1 MSIILQSLRLA
12 VPVVFFGYGIL
23 ANLSMVAERLPDVQ
37 LPDSGLLSGG
47 LTEGLDGHYKAR
59 LPHNDMAFGVI
70 GAARFTLFGEARQG
84 ALAGSDGWLF
94 TAEEARAV
102 PEPDAIAGIADVVR
116 DVQRDLAQAGAE
128 LVVVPL
134 PAKIDIHR
142 DKSPDPALGV
152 PMAALHADFVAA
164 LGKRGIAVVDART
177 PLLGPGEATFLATD
191 THWTPHGAALV
202 AEAVA
207 SAGLIDPGT
216 LTFARTPAEPARL
229 TGDLVK
235 FVTTPD
241 FAPRIGLYPERIDR
255 AEQVQAA
262 APADIFGS
270 GGPDIVLVGTSYSAN
285 PDWGFADALMRSLG
299 RDVVS
304 VAENGLGPLRPMQD
318 YLAGLKA
325 GEPAAQVV
333 IWEIPVRYLADP
345 SLWPEAGTS
354 APTVA
359 GLSDLEA
366 SDG

>member
-1 MSIILQSLRLA
+1 MSIFLQTLRLA
-12 VPVVFFGYGIL
+12 VPVVFFGYGL
-23 ANLSMVAERLPDVQ
+23 VANVAMVAERLPDVQ
-37 LPDSGLLSGG
+37 LPQSGLLSGG

-70 GAARFTLFGEARQG
+70 GAARFALLGEARQG
-84 ALAGSDGWLF
+84 ALVGPDGWLF
-94 TAEEARAV
+94 TAEEARPI
-102 PEPDAIAGIADVVR
+102 PEPRAVAAIADVVR
-116 DVQRDLAQAGAE
+116 DVQRDLAEAGAG

-134 PAKIDIHR
+134 PAKIDIYR
-142 DKSPDPALGV
+142 DKSPDPGLGA

-164 LGKRGIAVVDART
+164 LAKRGIAVVDARAK
-177 PLLGPGEATFLATD
+177 LMGQGEATFLVTD

-202 AEAVA
+202 AGAVA
-207 SAGLIDPGT
+207 EAGLIEPGT
-216 LTFARTPAEPARL
+216 LTFDRTPAEPARL

-241 FAPRIGLYPERIDR
+241 FAPLIGLHPERVEQ

-270 GGPDIVLVGTSYSAN
+270 DGPDIVLVGTSYSAN
-285 PDWGFADALMRSLG
+285 PDWGFADALMRALG

-304 VAENGLGPLRPMQD
+304 VAESGLGPLRPMQD
-318 YLAGLKA
+318 YLATLTA
-325 GEPAAQVV
+325 GEPAPRTV

-345 SLWPEAGTS
+345 SLWPEVGATDQ
-354 APTVA
+354 TVA
-359 GLSDLEA
+359 GLSDREA